1 MRTQPIIQIQDVVTA
16 FGDTVVHD
24 HINCTIH
31 EHEIYALLG
40 GSGSG
45 KSTLL
50 REMILLQKPQSGII
64 SVFGQNITTLSSSEA
79 HKLRQKWG
87 VLFQSGALFSSLTVG
102 QNIELL
108 YHEYTDLPANLIDE
122 LVKLKID
129 IVGLPAHARYLYPSQ
144 LSGGMIKRAA
154 LARALALD
162 PKLLFLDEPTS
173 GLDPFSARQF
183 DTLIYQLRD
192 LLGLTVII
200 VTHDLDT
207 IHHIVDRFALLGE
220 AKVIA
225 EGSLEEVL
233 AIDHPLIEYFFQTT
247 TQPSHQKEIHGI
259 QS

>member
-1 MRTQPIIQIQDVVTA
+1 MNTQPIIQVQNVVTA
-16 FGDTVVHD
+16 FGSTVVHD
-24 HINCTIH
+24 RINCSIF
-31 EHEIYALLG
+31 EHEIYALIG

-50 REMILLQKPQSGII
+50 RELILLQRPLSGTIT
-64 SVFGQNITTLSSSEA
+64 VFGQNIDTLTPKDA
-79 HKLRQKWG
+79 QQLRQKWG

-108 YHEYTDLPANLIDE
+108 YREYTDLPTNLINE

-192 LLGLTVII
+192 LLGLTVVM

-207 IHHIVDRFALLGE
+207 IYHIVDRFALLGE
-220 AKVIA
+220 TKVVA
-225 EGSLEEVL
+225 EGSLNEVL
-233 AIDHPLIEYFFQTT
+233 SINHPLIKYFFQST
-247 TQPSHQKEIHGI
+247 TQTSHQKEIHGI
-259 QS
+259 